1 MLMLMLILTALAI
14 ITGTLFSSTAQAQCK
29 AQLEKDYAEYWCDS
43 RNGELEHRFPDRT
56 SADCLTQNYVV
67 EVDFDEKW
75 AEAIGQ
81 SLFYSTMTDQ
91 KPAIVMIIQNH
102 KNTPREQYLDRLST
116 TIDRYNLP
124 ISVFTVETGD
134 YPLRPYRC

>member
-1 MLMLMLILTALAI
+1 MLMLILTAITI
-14 ITGTLFSSTAQAQCK
+14 ITGTLFSSMAQAQCK
-29 AQLEKDYAEYWCDS
+29 PQHEKNYAEYWCDS

-56 SADCLTQNYVV
+56 SADCLTQDYVI
-67 EVDFDEKW
+67 EVDFDSKW

-91 KPAIVMIIQNH
+91 KPAIVLIMQNH
-102 KNTPREQYLDRLST
+102 KSPPRERFLKRLYT
-116 TIDRYNLP
+116 TINTYNLP
-124 ISVFTVETGD
+124 ITVFTMDTGD

>member
-1 MLMLMLILTALAI
+1 MLILTALAI
-14 ITGTLFSSTAQAQCK
+14 ITGTLFSSMAQVQCK
-29 AQLEKDYAEYWCDS
+29 PQREAYYAEYWCDS
-43 RNGELEHRFPDRT
+43 RNSEQEHRFPDKT
-56 SADCLTQNYVV
+56 SADCLTQDYVV
-67 EVDFDEKW
+67 EVEFDDKW
-75 AEAIGQ
+75 VEAIGQ